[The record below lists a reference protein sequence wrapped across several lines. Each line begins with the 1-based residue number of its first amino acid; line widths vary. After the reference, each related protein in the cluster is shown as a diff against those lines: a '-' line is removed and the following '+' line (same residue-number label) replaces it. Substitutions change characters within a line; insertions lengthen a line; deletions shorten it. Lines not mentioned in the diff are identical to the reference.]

1 MKKFLQDLPACIS
14 VDVETAG
21 PNPHSYALLSIGACT
36 LTRPH
41 QTFYIELKPDKLNFQ
56 TQAVEIH
63 GLDLA
68 RLTVEGVEP
77 EQALIRFEQ
86 WLNQVIPVQIQ
97 PIFLAFNAP
106 FDWMFVN
113 DYFQHYLERNPF
125 GHNALDIKAFY
136 MGASGVSWR
145 ETSGST
151 LRQLFSEDRD
161 HTHNA
166 LEDAIEQAIIF
177 ERILERYF

>member
-1 MKKFLQDLPACIS
+1 M
-14 VDVETAG
+14 
-21 PNPHSYALLSIGACT
+21 
-36 LTRPH
+36 
-41 QTFYIELKPDKLNFQ
+41 
-56 TQAVEIH
+56 EIH

-125 GHNALDIKAFY
+125 GHNALDIKAF
-136 MGASGVSWR
+136 
-145 ETSGST
+145 
-151 LRQLFSEDRD
+151 
-161 HTHNA
+161 
-166 LEDAIEQAIIF
+166 
-177 ERILERYF
+177 